1 MRQFTAICWQYTWQY
16 LASFV
21 AASGACM
28 AVLGSY
34 RLTFASMNLQAPERI
49 ENYIAGGLQAP
60 LNGQYVDNVNP
71 ATGAVY
77 GQIPDSDGS
86 DIEEAVGAAKAAFPS
101 WSTTPAEER
110 FKVLNRI
117 AELIDQNLDAL
128 ALAESND
135 NGKPLWLSKKVDIPR
150 ASSNFRFFATGIM
163 HMSTESHSMEDKA
176 INYTLRQPIGV
187 VGCISPW
194 NLPLYLFTWKI
205 APALAAGNCVIA
217 KPSEVTPMTGY
228 LLSLICQEA
237 GLPAGV
243 LNIVHGG
250 GSKCGAAI
258 VAHPEIKAISF
269 TGSTRAGKDIAATAA
284 PMFKKLSLELGGKN
298 PNIIFADCDWDK
310 MMRTTLQSSF
320 ANQGQICLCGS
331 RVLVEESVYEKFK
344 EEFVARAKK
353 LTVGDPLDENS
364 RQGAVVSK
372 VHFDKVMSCI
382 ELAKQEGGT
391 LLLGGNAVQPEG
403 RCKDGYFIEPTIFEG
418 LGAACRTNMEEIFGP
433 VVTLQSFKTE
443 EEALML
449 ANTSDYGL
457 SATIWTQDVTRANRV
472 AAKVH
477 SGIIWVNCWLLRDLR
492 TPFGGFKN
500 SGVGREGGWDALRFF
515 TEPKNVCIEL

>member
-1 MRQFTAICWQYTWQY
+1 MID
-16 LASFV
+16 LS
-21 AASGACM
+21 
-28 AVLGSY
+28 
-34 RLTFASMNLQAPERI
+34 APARI
-49 ENYIAGGLQAP
+49 ANYIAGALQAP
-60 LNGQYVDNVNP
+60 LSGKYMDNTNP
-71 ATGAVY
+71 ATGEVY
-77 GQIPDSDGS
+77 SQTPDSDIK
-86 DIEEAVGAAKAAFPS
+86 DVEEAVGAARIAFPA

-117 AELIDQNLDAL
+117 AQLIDDNLDAL
-128 ALAESND
+128 ALAETND
-135 NGKPLWLSKKVDIPR
+135 NGKPLWLSKRVDIPR
-150 ASSNFRFFATGIM
+150 ASSNFRFFATGLM
-163 HMSTESHSMEDKA
+163 HFSTESHNMEDKA

-205 APALAAGNCVIA
+205 APALAAGNCVVA
-217 KPSEVTPMTGY
+217 KPSEVTPMTAY
-228 LLSLICQEA
+228 LLSVICREA

-243 LNIVHGG
+243 LNILHGTG
-250 GSKCGAAI
+250 PGCGSAI
-258 VAHPEIKAISF
+258 VSHPDIKAISF
-269 TGSTRAGKDIAATAA
+269 TGSTRAGRDIAATAA
-284 PMFKKLSLELGGKN
+284 PMFKKISLELGGKN

-320 ANQGQICLCGS
+320 SNQGQICLCGS
-331 RVLVEESVYEKFK
+331 RVLVEEGIYEKFK
-344 EEFVARAKK
+344 AEFIARAKK
-353 LTVGDPLDENS
+353 LTVGDPLDDNS

-372 VHFDKVMSCI
+372 MHFDKVLGCI
-382 ELAKQEGGT
+382 ETARSEGGKI
-391 LLLGGNAVQPEG
+391 LAGGNVVTVPG
-403 RCKDGYFIEPTIFEG
+403 RCANGLFIEPTIIEG
-418 LGAACRTNMEEIFGP
+418 LGPHCRTNMEEIFGP

-443 EEALML
+443 DEALQL

-457 SATIWTQDVTRANRV
+457 SATIWTQDVSRANRV

-500 SGVGREGGWDALRFF
+500 SGTGREGGWEALRFF